1 MKTSVLVVTP
11 SPGFGELISQI
22 LQETGDYTCLL
33 ATNSRDGLESV
44 KAHPP
49 ALCILD
55 GDLADAPLE
64 KLAAGLRKSQ
74 PGLLL
79 VVIPP
84 DSEDAPLDFTRLEAD
99 GLLAKPFYLPDL
111 ITTVERVLAGGKP
124 EAGAPAPEG
133 AVPVRAAE
141 AGGETA
147 APSPAETP
155 AADAPEWLRDVNLAA
170 QHLARLSLESA
181 SQASLIAKGDQVWA
195 YAGELDQGAVGELA
209 GTLGHYWS
217 GGDGSDLARFV
228 RLEATGSDYM
238 LYATDLGGGFV
249 LAMVFDTETP
259 FSKIRTQAGSLAQR
273 LASPPENLTETAP
286 ESIEADEEGELGPLP
301 PLFDDVPPPIPG
313 DWMPERM
320 TAVAH
325 RPFLEELFQSPPAA
339 ETFSRESSPAMR
351 RPFDVAVEEDLDA
364 TTPSRAPAHAAETM
378 PSEAESDEDIFA
390 ATVPSRSGQP
400 KGEGPRLEPISP
412 AMVNLTYSCV
422 LIPRLP
428 EHYLTGDLASR
439 VSEWVTQLC
448 LAFGWRLEQLS
459 VRPEVLQW
467 MVNVPPQT
475 SPGYLMRIIRQH
487 TSRRLFVEFPRY
499 AESNPSGDFWA
510 PGYLIMSGPQAPPP
524 KLVKDFIKETRVR
537 QGISK

>member
-1 MKTSVLVVTP
+1 MAVSVLVITP

-22 LQETGDYTCLL
+22 LQETGDYACVL
-33 ATNSRDGLESV
+33 ANSGKDGLDGARSNS
-44 KAHPP
+44 PR
-49 ALCILD
+49 LCILD
-55 GDLADAPLE
+55 GDLSDTPLE
-64 KLAAGLRKSQ
+64 KLAAGLRASR

-84 DSEDAPLDFTRLEAD
+84 EGEDAPPDFTHLQAD

-124 EAGAPAPEG
+124 DRGAPTPEAPP
-133 AVPVRAAE
+133 AATPVRAAE
-141 AGGETA
+141 PAQA
-147 APSPAETP
+147 AAE
-155 AADAPEWLRDVNLAA
+155 DAPEWLRDVNLAA

-181 SQASLIAKGDQVWA
+181 SQASLIARGDQVWA
-195 YAGELDQGAVGELA
+195 YAGGLDQGAVNELA
-209 GTLGHYWS
+209 RTLGQYWS

-228 RLEATGSDYM
+228 RLDATGSDYM

-273 LASPPENLTETAP
+273 LASPPDSFSEAP
-286 ESIEADEEGELGPLP
+286 MERGELDDEGEMVPLP
-301 PLFDDVPPPIPG
+301 PLFEDVPPPIPG
-313 DWMPERM
+313 DWMPEQI
-320 TAVAH
+320 TAAAH
-325 RPFLEELFQSPPAA
+325 RPFLEELFQDAPAA
-339 ETFSRESSPAMR
+339 ETFSQESSPAIR
-351 RPFDVAVEEDLDA
+351 RPYDVAVEEDLDA
-364 TTPSRAPAHAAETM
+364 TTPSRMPDYAAETI
-378 PSEAESDEDIFA
+378 PSEAETDEDLFA
-390 ATVPSRSGQP
+390 ATVPSRSSKPRGDRA
-400 KGEGPRLEPISP
+400 RLEPISP

-428 EHYLTGDLASR
+428 EHYLTGDLAGR
-439 VSEWVTQLC
+439 VAEWVTQLC

-475 SPGYLMRIIRQH
+475 SPGYLMRILRQH
-487 TSRRLFVEFPRY
+487 TSRRLFVEFPLFV
-499 AESNPSGDFWA
+499 ESNPSGDFWA

-524 KLVKDFIKETRVR
+524 QLVKDFIKETRVR